1 MADLETLTLRITQ
14 ESSKAF
20 TAIKNLAQKLDALS
34 VAVAKLEVGRLNDL
48 SAGLI
53 NLNAAINV
61 VKNNTRQSDFT
72 RLFRELS
79 TLGNV
84 DNAKLDSISAS
95 LMNLSNSFAGLSNT
109 AAVATGVRDLVSSVS
124 KLGGV
129 AIERAVVNIPQLEQS
144 LGHLITSFS
153 QLPNVNQSV
162 IDFTNSLANLA
173 SQGQKVGSAGTS
185 VANSLERYSA
195 SAQRATRHSHSL
207 ASTIGTLYA
216 KFWLFMRGATAL
228 KNSFVSAAEY
238 LEAFNYFDVTA
249 RKIGKDTFRRAG
261 VGTAEEYAD
270 AFTTTLREK
279 LKKMSGLELD
289 LEDRLIKTTNAKSL
303 GLNITELTQYQAAIA
318 SLTNSMGV
326 TQGVAEASA
335 KALSML
341 AGDMASLRNMEFDEV
356 ASKLQSGLTGMARSL
371 YAFGID
377 ITNATLE
384 EYAYAN
390 GIEKAV
396 SEMSQSEKAQL
407 RLLAILDQSKVA
419 WGDLANTINSPSN
432 QLRMLKTNLKETG
445 TVFGQLFIPIMSS
458 ALPVINGLAMA
469 IKQLMVEIA
478 ELLGVKLDLESFG
491 EFGGEITEDI
501 EGMEE
506 LNKAVEKTKKGIR
519 EFDELKVIS
528 TGKGSASGVGDQID
542 LTQEIIN
549 ATAEYEKVWDEAYE
563 RMTSKASEIAGYISQ
578 AFAPLKKIIEDFHI
592 GDFFTAGE
600 DVSALVISIFD
611 FFTDAIKEVDWE
623 ALGVK
628 VGEFFTGIDW
638 VGVFKSIGGL
648 IWSAIQG
655 AIDGW
660 TGAFS
665 VAPFETAILTAFGLL
680 KFGGLGG
687 ILKEKLASRIAKW
700 MKKEKITQADLQKFG
715 MGVASIGIGI
725 AFSIDNISE
734 IKDGKYKA
742 NDVQSA
748 IKSLVSALFTGAGF
762 ALLASA
768 IGIAS
773 GGLAFGIGAAI
784 SLIANLVIADA
795 VEPPPLE
802 QAEKVKAEE
811 YKWVEEHELDTL
823 EVITNL
829 KVTKGNVD
837 VEFGAIE
844 ELANKVYDLSASYD
858 DLTDGEKGL
867 LKYYSDELIKVM
879 PELADKID
887 EVTGAYKGSRLELDQ
902 LLAKQREQ
910 MYLNAYQGSMT
921 ELIEQEVILKK
932 DINALEEDKKAA
944 EDFLAKYLDLSTPTN
959 DSEYRT
965 WQYYKDVFGYNEAYA
980 KQIPQYIVDQVKAGE
995 KEVELYNKKTEKWV
1009 KIDLTKIA
1017 NALATIS
1024 EAEADLSKTN
1034 ANLKKVSEEYDYWE
1048 QQYLA
1053 AINGTADATKD
1064 AAKSA
1069 ISGAESEIKSPRL
1082 PQAMKDTLDKVDK
1095 TIADGGAVSE
1105 KDMNDL
1111 FDNINTSFAGLDDG
1125 EVPKEVQ
1132 RTMDNIKYAIQTN
1145 SPALISYMALLRKQM
1160 ENAFTGGDY
1169 DKFGN
1174 LIWNPNQISRR
1185 LGTDIGKITES
1196 VQYGNGNY
1204 NKTALGQL
1212 GSDIAE
1218 LFGNE
1223 VPAEVTSAYNTLAK
1237 SINGGDASKTVFGAL
1252 DDFKRTLVDKC
1263 KEIGLNVDLSL
1274 GYSIDQNGHF
1284 VYEAT
1289 DALGV
1294 YSGEGMMHGIEAKS
1308 PSKLFRRIG
1317 AYIPEGAALGIE
1329 DETPDAVLAID
1340 NMIAQ
1345 MRAAFVGVKYNIP
1358 SLDFLGSNSSG
1369 SFDYGKMDSNNAF
1382 MSQMSGVASQMAQNG
1397 QTEVV
1402 FRIEGDP
1409 YGMFKIVREEN
1420 DKYKRMHSNRS
1431 AFT

>member
-61 VKNNTRQSDFT
+61 VKNNTRASDFT
-72 RLFRELS
+72 RLFKELY
-79 TLGNV
+79 TLGSV
-84 DNAKLDSISAS
+84 DNARLDKLSAS
-95 LMNLSNSFAGLSNT
+95 LMNLSNSFTGLSNT

-153 QLPNVNQSV
+153 QLPNVNQNV

-195 SAQRATRHSHSL
+195 SAQRATRHSHTL

-289 LEDRLIKTTNAKSL
+289 IEDRLIKTTNAKSL

-478 ELLGVKLDLESFG
+478 ELLGIQLDLESFG
-491 EFGGEITEDI
+491 QFGDEITEDI

-542 LTQEIIN
+542 LTQEIID

-611 FFTDAIKEVDWE
+611 FFTDAIKSVDWYG
-623 ALGVK
+623 LGK
-628 VGEFFTGIDW
+628 KIGDFLAGIDW
-638 VGVFKSIGGL
+638 KEILRSFGNVIG
-648 IWSAIQG
+648 SAIQG
-655 AIDGW
+655 AFNLW

-665 VAPFETAILTAFGLL
+665 AAPFETAIITAFALL
-680 KFGGLGG
+680 KFTGLGDMVLG
-687 ILKEKLASRIAKW
+687 QISAQLTKTLGGAKAVNALKRKLI
-700 MKKEKITQADLQKFG
+700 ELGFG
-715 MGVASIGIGI
+715 AISIGVGI
-725 AFSIDNISE
+725 SLTIDNITE
-734 IKDGKYKA
+734 IKKGNYSTVS
-742 NDVQSA
+742 VQSFLKSA
-748 IKSLVSALFTGAGF
+748 ISGILTGAGLEI
-762 ALLASA
+762 ATSA

-773 GGLAFGIGAAI
+773 GGLAFAIGLTATLLFNFILGAANEPTAYEKAKKELEEI
-784 SLIANLVIADA
+784 YAWVDENNNQRLEINTDIEFRTQATQDSIANLQTVADKVMDLSERYDELSA
-795 VEPPPLE
+795 
-802 QAEKVKAEE
+802 AEKGWLQE
-811 YKWVEEHELDTL
+811 YSNQLVQM
-823 EVITNL
+823 VPGI
-829 KVTKGNVD
+829 VGQ
-837 VEFGAIE
+837 
-844 ELANKVYDLSASYD
+844 
-858 DLTDGEKGL
+858 
-867 LKYYSDELIKVM
+867 
-879 PELADKID
+879 ID
-887 EVTGAYKGSRLELDQ
+887 EVTGAYKGTHDELQ
-902 LLAKQREQ
+902 K
-910 MYLNAYQGSMT
+910 
-921 ELIEQEVILKK
+921 LI
-932 DINALEEDKKAA
+932 DK
-944 EDFLAKYLDLSTPTN
+944 
-959 DSEYRT
+959 
-965 WQYYKDVFGYNEAYA
+965 
-980 KQIPQYIVDQVKAGE
+980 E
-995 KEVELYNKKTEKWV
+995 KEQIMLESYRQN
-1009 KIDLTKIA
+1009 
-1017 NALATIS
+1017 
-1024 EAEADLSKTN
+1024 LSDVT
-1034 ANLKKVSEEYDYWE
+1034 
-1048 QQYLA
+1048 
-1053 AINGTADATKD
+1053 
-1064 AAKSA
+1064 SA
-1069 ISGAESEIKSPRL
+1069 ISTGEYDKKKLERQLQEKHDYIWNDLYDEYYKQHDVDAMSELSFDQVITLARRGAQYNDKGAYDKILKAIAEYDVIKSKL
-1082 PQAMKDTLDKVDK
+1082 DSTNDTLTTLYGDQEYWLGEMNKTFEEAFSNMEASVEKGVDGSVSILEKQKLPNAVHDTLKDIDDKIRK
-1095 TIADGGAVSE
+1095 DGAISE
-1105 KDMNDL
+1105 RDMNTL
-1111 FDNINTSFAGLDDG
+1111 FTHINNSFAGLDNG
-1125 EVPKEVQ
+1125 EVPQEIQ
-1132 RTMDNIKYAIQTN
+1132 RTMSAIKTAIITN
-1145 SPALISYMALLRKQM
+1145 SPELVRYMEQLKLQM
-1160 ENAFTGGDY
+1160 EEAFVNAHYTSNGEI
-1169 DKFGN
+1169 
-1174 LIWNPNQISRR
+1174 LWNANNIS
-1185 LGTDIGKITES
+1185 GKLDSDVNSIMD
-1196 VQYGNGNY
+1196 
-1204 NKTALGQL
+1204 ALDHQAKPVL
-1212 GSDIAE
+1212 TSLEQDLHE
-1218 LFGNE
+1218 LFGEDLPSN
-1223 VPAEVTSAYNTLAK
+1223 
-1237 SINGGDASKTVFGAL
+1237 
-1252 DDFKRTLVDKC
+1252 VDKSF
-1263 KEIGLNVDLSL
+1263 KNLADTINSGKGRKDIESALEWLENDIVNAGHDLGMNL
-1274 GYSIDQNGHF
+1274 EFGIVNG
-1284 VYEAT
+1284 VYEYIPQVANAT
-1289 DALGV
+1289 TTMVNDGLITP
-1294 YSGEGMMHGIEAKS
+1294 YKTETKTNS
-1308 PSKLFRRIG
+1308 PSKVFEKLAEG
-1317 AYIPEGAALGIE
+1317 VPEGAAEGIKE
-1329 DETPDAVLAID
+1329 ATPLTVRAID
-1340 NMIAQ
+1340 TMILQ
-1345 MRAAFVGVKYNIP
+1345 MQSAFSGVKYGIP
-1358 SLDFLGSNSSG
+1358 TLDFLNGNSRG

-1382 MSQMSGVASQMAQNG
+1382 MSQMSGMASQMAQNG